1 MNHKYWG
8 VILAVLLS
16 SILLVSSTSTVSTPA
31 IQNAEA
37 QQLSR
42 WERNWEYHNANAWG
56 TNYNPQTQL
65 NSGNVEH
72 LEVKWM
78 YPIPSSVDV
87 GQNEIPGFGSV
98 EGSMAVPLIIDGNV
112 YLILNRKTV
121 LAMDASD
128 GSSIWDAAYVTEADN
143 ARNAAPEGGRLPITA
158 EFAHTHAMHYIAEKG
173 GGTLWFTDFGCKMT
187 GINADDG
194 SHYKSFEDLC
204 LEIPLDSPLGKG
216 IPGNSGYFGS
226 LQPHPPQF
234 LNSRNLV
241 YYSQGG
247 AGEGTWG
254 GRNYIDAHDAN
265 TGDVVWRTYLM
276 PPCGDPDSLAKTEVA
291 CEPLFEKEKAEW
303 GDWLVDN
310 CDKWWIQAKTPHT
323 TNKAPVVP
331 DVPAIKSCEM
341 NQDILRNDWGKMVG
355 NSGISNIWGQMVID
369 QEDEKLIVGTAQP
382 GPDWNATFRPGPNLF
397 ASAILKIDAV
407 TGEIDWAYQTT
418 TRDPWDYDC
427 SWNTILAEDV
437 VVKGELRDK
446 VVIKGCK
453 NGRVHILDYAD
464 GTPLHVFESVNTR
477 RTPFAELLDPLN
489 DVEMVRKTAN
499 TCDSAQ
505 IKYAN
510 HEECGNRP
518 YWLNCPAVGC
528 LESDITYNH
537 DLNMV
542 FFSTFNEPRWTQAGN
557 AVGPCSVC
565 GMAASVPQPDSYDV
579 QINATVNAFDV
590 DTGVNVWNY
599 FINNRGFRGGTIT
612 TADLV
617 FFSGVDGVSRAL
629 HAETGEVLHEFN
641 IGQGSVVQPSI
652 GADKDGNVMLF
663 RTVGGANW
671 FGFGNIGVESVT
683 PGAIFAFGLP
693 DVIPE
698 PLQAEII
705 EVERIVEVEVVK
717 EVEVIKEVEVT
728 VTEEVISPISY
739 VAIGLGVILVVVSG
753 VLYSRTRNA

>member
-254 GRNYIDAHDAN
+254 GRNYIAAHDAN

-369 QEDEKLIVGTAQP
+369 QEDEKLIIGTAQP

-599 FINNRGFRGGTIT
+599 FIDNRGFRGGTIT

-671 FGFGNIGVESVT
+671 FGFGNLGVESVT

-739 VAIGLGVILVVVSG
+739 VAIGLGVILVVVAG

>member
-254 GRNYIDAHDAN
+254 GRNYIAAHDAN

-276 PPCGDPDSLAKTEVA
+276 PPCGDPDSPAKTEVA

-717 EVEVIKEVEVT
+717 EVEVIKEVT

-739 VAIGLGVILVVVSG
+739 VAIGLGVILVVIAG

>member
-254 GRNYIDAHDAN
+254 GRNYIAAHDAN

-369 QEDEKLIVGTAQP
+369 QEDEKLIIGTAQP

-739 VAIGLGVILVVVSG
+739 VAIGLGVILVVVAG

>member
-254 GRNYIDAHDAN
+254 GRNYIAAHDAN

-489 DVEMVRKTAN
+489 DVEMVRRTAN

-652 GADKDGNVMLF
+652 GADKDGNIMLF

-671 FGFGNIGVESVT
+671 FGFGNLGVESVT

-705 EVERIVEVEVVK
+705 EVERVVEVEVVK

-739 VAIGLGVILVVVSG
+739 VAIGLGVILVVIAG

>member
-254 GRNYIDAHDAN
+254 GRNYIAAHDAN

-369 QEDEKLIVGTAQP
+369 QEDEKLIIGTAQP

-464 GTPLHVFESVNTR
+464 GTPLHIFESVNTR

-489 DVEMVRKTAN
+489 DVEMVRRTAN

-565 GMAASVPQPDSYDV
+565 GMAANVPQPDSYDV

-599 FINNRGFRGGTIT
+599 FIDNRGFRGGTIT

-717 EVEVIKEVEVT
+717 EVEVIKEVT

>member
-254 GRNYIDAHDAN
+254 GRNYIAAHDAN

-464 GTPLHVFESVNTR
+464 GTPLHIFESVNTR

-599 FINNRGFRGGTIT
+599 FIDNRGFRGGTIT

-652 GADKDGNVMLF
+652 GADKDGNIMLF

-739 VAIGLGVILVVVSG
+739 VAIGLGVILVVVAG

>member
-254 GRNYIDAHDAN
+254 GRNYIAAHDAN

>member
-254 GRNYIDAHDAN
+254 GRNYIAAHDAN

-341 NQDILRNDWGKMVG
+341 NQPVL
-355 NSGISNIWGQMVID
+355 
-369 QEDEKLIVGTAQP
+369 P
-382 GPDWNATFRPGPNLF
+382 G
-397 ASAILKIDAV
+397 
-407 TGEIDWAYQTT
+407 
-418 TRDPWDYDC
+418 
-427 SWNTILAEDV
+427 
-437 VVKGELRDK
+437 
-446 VVIKGCK
+446 
-453 NGRVHILDYAD
+453 
-464 GTPLHVFESVNTR
+464 
-477 RTPFAELLDPLN
+477 
-489 DVEMVRKTAN
+489 
-499 TCDSAQ
+499 
-505 IKYAN
+505 
-510 HEECGNRP
+510 
-518 YWLNCPAVGC
+518 
-528 LESDITYNH
+528 
-537 DLNMV
+537 
-542 FFSTFNEPRWTQAGN
+542 
-557 AVGPCSVC
+557 
-565 GMAASVPQPDSYDV
+565 
-579 QINATVNAFDV
+579 
-590 DTGVNVWNY
+590 
-599 FINNRGFRGGTIT
+599 
-612 TADLV
+612 
-617 FFSGVDGVSRAL
+617 
-629 HAETGEVLHEFN
+629 
-641 IGQGSVVQPSI
+641 
-652 GADKDGNVMLF
+652 
-663 RTVGGANW
+663 
-671 FGFGNIGVESVT
+671 
-683 PGAIFAFGLP
+683 
-693 DVIPE
+693 
-698 PLQAEII
+698 
-705 EVERIVEVEVVK
+705 
-717 EVEVIKEVEVT
+717 
-728 VTEEVISPISY
+728 
-739 VAIGLGVILVVVSG
+739 
-753 VLYSRTRNA
+753 

>member
-254 GRNYIDAHDAN
+254 GRNYIAAHDAN

-464 GTPLHVFESVNTR
+464 GTPLHIFESVNTR

-489 DVEMVRKTAN
+489 DVEMVRRTAN

-599 FINNRGFRGGTIT
+599 FIDNRGFRGGTIT

-671 FGFGNIGVESVT
+671 FGFGNLGVESVT

-705 EVERIVEVEVVK
+705 EVERVVEVEVVK

-739 VAIGLGVILVVVSG
+739 VAIGLGVILVVVAG

>member
-254 GRNYIDAHDAN
+254 GRNYIAAHDAN

-464 GTPLHVFESVNTR
+464 GTPLHIFESVNTR

-489 DVEMVRKTAN
+489 DVEMVRRTAN

-599 FINNRGFRGGTIT
+599 FIDNRGFRGGTIT

-652 GADKDGNVMLF
+652 GADKDGNIMLF

-671 FGFGNIGVESVT
+671 FGFGNLGVESVT

-739 VAIGLGVILVVVSG
+739 VAIGLGVILVVVAG